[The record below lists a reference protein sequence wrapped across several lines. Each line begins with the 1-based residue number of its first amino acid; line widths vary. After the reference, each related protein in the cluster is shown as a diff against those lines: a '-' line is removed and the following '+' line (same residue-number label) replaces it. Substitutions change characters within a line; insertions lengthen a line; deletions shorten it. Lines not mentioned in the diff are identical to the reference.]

1 MMKKNLLLLGLMA
14 LSISC
19 SSQTPKNENMNKER
33 LTYFSFDH
41 HNTMAMF
48 YGEKYSVS
56 TEKDGRIH
64 VVIDEAFPDE
74 KEFYIDDTTIFD
86 SLKAIVD
93 EYKMDKYKG
102 SYQPRMQVFDG
113 DSWSVYYKYDSGRS
127 VSSGGYMAWPANYSE
142 MRHALSD
149 YFQQWR
155 DYQIG
160 IKVID
165 FFKFTCKN
173 NQGCDM
179 EYTLER
185 GENEATL
192 VLHDAERNL
201 DETLAVSNDYLA
213 ELQRVVNEVRLKETM
228 YDYYTSDENA
238 TQCDFFVRYNNGD
251 TLNAVNCYT
260 QYPGFRESAIRQF
273 FSQWLSE

>member
-1 MMKKNLLLLGLMA
+1 MA

-19 SSQTPKNENMNKER
+19 SSQTPKTEIMNKER

-64 VVIDEAFPDE
+64 IVIDEAFPDE

-238 TQCDFFVRYNNGD
+238 TQCNFFVRYNNGD

-260 QYPGFRESAIRQF
+260 QYPGFRESAIRHF

>member
-1 MMKKNLLLLGLMA
+1 MKKKLLMLGMA
-14 LSISC
+14 LIMASC
-19 SSQTPKNENMNKER
+19 IAQNPKDMNTER

-74 KEFYIDDTTIFD
+74 KEFYLEDTTIFD
-86 SLKAIVD
+86 ALLAIVKQ
-93 EYKMDKYKG
+93 YKMDNYK
-102 SYQPRMQVFDG
+102 SDYQPEMRIFDG
-113 DSWSVYYKYDSGRS
+113 DSWSLYYKYDSGRS
-127 VSSGGYMAWPANYSE
+127 QRSGGYMAWPDNYGE
-142 MRHALSD
+142 MRQALAN

-160 IKVID
+160 IKIID

-173 NQGCDM
+173 NQGCDI

-185 GENEATL
+185 GEDEATL
-192 VLHDAERNL
+192 TLRDKERNL
-201 DETLAVSNDYLA
+201 DEMRSVSNECLA
-213 ELQRVVNEVRLKETM
+213 QLQRVANEIRLKETM

-238 TQCDFFVRYNNGD
+238 TRCDFFVRYNNGD
-251 TLNAVNCYT
+251 TISAVNCYT
-260 QYPGFRESAIRQF
+260 QYPIHRESAIRGF
-273 FSQWLSE
+273 FSQWLPE

>member
-1 MMKKNLLLLGLMA
+1 MKKNLLLLGL
-14 LSISC
+14 LSLLGSC
-19 SSQTPKNENMNKER
+19 MSQNPQNNNTMNTER

-41 HNTMAMF
+41 HNTMARF
-48 YGEKYSVS
+48 SGESYQVS

-64 VVIDEAFPDE
+64 IVIDEAFPDE

-127 VSSGGYMAWPANYSE
+127 VSSGGYMAWPDNYRE
-142 MRHALSD
+142 MRQALSN

-165 FFKFTCKN
+165 FFI
-173 NQGCDM
+173 DM
-179 EYTLER
+179 IL
-185 GENEATL
+185 
-192 VLHDAERNL
+192 
-201 DETLAVSNDYLA
+201 
-213 ELQRVVNEVRLKETM
+213 
-228 YDYYTSDENA
+228 
-238 TQCDFFVRYNNGD
+238 
-251 TLNAVNCYT
+251 
-260 QYPGFRESAIRQF
+260 I
-273 FSQWLSE
+273 